1 MLRIVGVQIMYFY
14 LNPKSANKKT
24 GKMPVST
31 SDRGTC
37 PDVCPFKNNGCYA
50 EGYPLKGRWDEVTS
64 GKRGGLFS
72 EFVNQVAA
80 LPENILWRHNQAG
93 DLPGDGENIDRG
105 ALLALAG
112 ANAGKRGFTFSHYN
126 VETNKHNRAAI
137 ATANA
142 KGFTINLSANN
153 LDHADKLTDL
163 GIGPVATVL
172 PIEYERQSKKG
183 VWLETINEYRE
194 RLKTLPE
201 TTPNKNKFAVCPATY
216 RDDVTC
222 KTCGLCQ
229 KQSRRVIVGFPAHG
243 NSKRKASAVA
253 A

>member
-1 MLRIVGVQIMYFY
+1 MNFY

-24 GKMPVST
+24 GNMPVST

-37 PDVCPFKNNGCYA
+37 PDACPFKNNGCYA
-50 EGYPLKGRWDEVTS
+50 EGYPLKGRWDEVTD

-72 EFVNQVAA
+72 DFVNQVAA
-80 LPENILWRHNQAG
+80 LPDNILWRHNQAG
-93 DLPGDGENIDRG
+93 DLPGDGKNVDRG

-126 VETNKHNRAAI
+126 VESNKHNRAAI

-153 LDHADKLTDL
+153 LDHADKLADL
-163 GIGPVATVL
+163 DVGPVATVL
-172 PIEYERQSKKG
+172 PHDFDAR
-183 VWLETINEYRE
+183 
-194 RLKTLPE
+194 KT
-201 TTPNKNKFAVCPATY
+201 TTPQGRLVAQCPATY

-229 KQSRRVIVGFPAHG
+229 KQSRKVIVGFPAHG

>member
-1 MLRIVGVQIMYFY
+1 MYFY
-14 LNPKSANKKT
+14 MNPKSANKKT

-37 PDVCPFKNNGCYA
+37 PDACPFKNNGCYA

-72 EFVNQVAA
+72 DFVAQVAA

-112 ANAGKRGFTFSHYN
+112 ANAEKRGFTFSHYD

-172 PIEYERQSKKG
+172 PHDFDAR
-183 VWLETINEYRE
+183 
-194 RLKTLPE
+194 KT
-201 TTPNKNKFAVCPATY
+201 TTPKGRIVAQCPATY

-243 NSKRKASAVA
+243 NSKKKASAMA

>member
-1 MLRIVGVQIMYFY
+1 MMHFY
-14 LNPKSANKKT
+14 LNEKSKNKKT
-24 GKMPVST
+24 GEMPVST

-37 PDVCPFKNNGCYA
+37 PDACPFKNNGCYA

-72 EFVNQVAA
+72 DFVNQVAA
-80 LPENILWRHNQAG
+80 LPDNILWRHNQSG
-93 DLPGDGENIDRG
+93 DLPGDGENVDRG

-112 ANAGKRGFTFSHYN
+112 ANTGKRGFTFSHYN
-126 VETNKHNRAAI
+126 VESNKHNRAAI

-142 KGFTINLSANN
+142 RGFTINLSANN
-153 LDHADKLTDL
+153 LNHADKLTDL

-172 PIEYERQSKKG
+172 PHDFDAR
-183 VWLETINEYRE
+183 
-194 RLKTLPE
+194 KT
-201 TTPNKNKFAVCPATY
+201 TTPQGRIVAQCPATY

-229 KQSRRVIVGFPAHG
+229 KQSRKVIVGFPAHG

>member
-1 MLRIVGVQIMYFY
+1 VNFY
-14 LNPKSANKKT
+14 LNPKSKNKKT
-24 GKMPVST
+24 GNMPVST

-37 PDVCPFKNNGCYA
+37 PDACPFKNNGCYA
-50 EGYPLKGRWDEVTS
+50 EGYPLKGRWDEVTN
-64 GKRGGLFS
+64 GQRGGLFS
-72 EFVNQVAA
+72 DFVNQVAA
-80 LPENILWRHNQAG
+80 LPANILWRHNQAG
-93 DLPGDGENIDRG
+93 DLPGDGENVDRG

-112 ANAGKRGFTFSHYN
+112 ANAGKLGFTFSHYD

-153 LDHADKLTDL
+153 LDHADKLADL
-163 GIGPVATVL
+163 DVGPVATVL
-172 PIEYERQSKKG
+172 PHDFDAR
-183 VWLETINEYRE
+183 
-194 RLKTLPE
+194 KT
-201 TTPNKNKFAVCPATY
+201 TTPKGRLVAQCPATY

-243 NSKRKASAVA
+243 NSKKKASAVA

>member
-1 MLRIVGVQIMYFY
+1 MNFY
-14 LNPKSANKKT
+14 MNPKSKNKKT
-24 GKMPVST
+24 GQMPVST

-37 PDVCPFKNNGCYA
+37 PDACPFKNNGCYA

-72 EFVNQVAA
+72 DFVAQVAA

-105 ALLALAG
+105 GLLALAG
-112 ANAGKRGFTFSHYN
+112 ANAGKRGFTFSHYD
-126 VETNKHNRAAI
+126 VESNKHNRAAI

-163 GIGPVATVL
+163 DVGPVATVL
-172 PIEYERQSKKG
+172 PHDFDER
-183 VWLETINEYRE
+183 
-194 RLKTLPE
+194 KT
-201 TTPNKNKFAVCPATY
+201 TTPKGRLVAQCPATY

>member
-1 MLRIVGVQIMYFY
+1 MNFY
-14 LNPKSANKKT
+14 MNPKSANKKT

-37 PDVCPFKNNGCYA
+37 PDACPFKNNGCYA
-50 EGYPLKGRWDEVTS
+50 EGYPLKGRWDEVTN

-72 EFVNQVAA
+72 DFVNQVAA
-80 LPENILWRHNQAG
+80 LPDNILWRHNQAG

-112 ANAGKRGFTFSHYN
+112 ANAGKRGFTFSHYD

-172 PIEYERQSKKG
+172 PHNFDAR
-183 VWLETINEYRE
+183 
-194 RLKTLPE
+194 KT
-201 TTPNKNKFAVCPATY
+201 TTPKGRIVAQCPATY

-229 KQSRRVIVGFPAHG
+229 KQSRKVIVGFPAHG

>member
-1 MLRIVGVQIMYFY
+1 VNFY
-14 LNPKSANKKT
+14 LNPKSKNKKT
-24 GKMPVST
+24 GNMPVST

-37 PDVCPFKNNGCYA
+37 PDACPFKNNGCYA
-50 EGYPLKGRWDEVTS
+50 EGYPLKGRWDEVTN
-64 GKRGGLFS
+64 GKRGSLFS
-72 EFVNQVAA
+72 DFVNQVAA
-80 LPENILWRHNQAG
+80 LPANILWRHNQAG
-93 DLPGDGENIDRG
+93 DLPGDGKNVDRG

-126 VETNKHNRAAI
+126 VESNKHNRAAI

-153 LDHADKLTDL
+153 LDHADKLSDL

-172 PIEYERQSKKG
+172 PHDFDAR
-183 VWLETINEYRE
+183 
-194 RLKTLPE
+194 KT
-201 TTPNKNKFAVCPATY
+201 TTPKGRIVAQCPATY

-229 KQSRRVIVGFPAHG
+229 KQSRKVIVGFPAHG
-243 NSKRKASAVA
+243 NSKKKASAVA
-253 A
+253 S

>member
-1 MLRIVGVQIMYFY
+1 MHFY
-14 LNPKSANKKT
+14 LNKKSKNKKT

-37 PDVCPFKNNGCYA
+37 PDSCPFKNNGCYA

-64 GKRGGLFS
+64 GKRGSLFS
-72 EFVNQVAA
+72 DFLKQVSA
-80 LPENILWRHNQAG
+80 LPKNILWRHNQAG
-93 DLPGDGENIDRG
+93 DLPGDGKNIDRG
-105 ALLALAG
+105 GLLALAS

-126 VETNKHNRAAI
+126 VESNKHNRAAI

-153 LDHADKLTDL
+153 LNHADKLADL
-163 GIGPVATVL
+163 HVGPVATVL
-172 PIEYERQSKKG
+172 PHDFDER
-183 VWLETINEYRE
+183 
-194 RLKTLPE
+194 KT
-201 TTPNKNKFAVCPATY
+201 TTPKGRIVAQCPATY

-229 KQSRRVIVGFPAHG
+229 KQSRKVIVGFPAHG
-243 NSKRKASAVA
+243 NSKKKASKIAE
-253 A
+253 

>member
-1 MLRIVGVQIMYFY
+1 MYFY
-14 LNPKSANKKT
+14 MNPKSKNKKT

-37 PDVCPFKNNGCYA
+37 PDACPFKNNGCYA
-50 EGYPLKGRWDEVTS
+50 EGYPLKGRWDEVTN

-72 EFVNQVAA
+72 DFVNQVAA
-80 LPENILWRHNQAG
+80 LPANILWRHNQAG

-105 ALLALAG
+105 GLLALAG

-172 PIEYERQSKKG
+172 PYDFDER
-183 VWLETINEYRE
+183 
-194 RLKTLPE
+194 KT
-201 TTPNKNKFAVCPATY
+201 TTPKGRIVAQCPATY

-229 KQSRRVIVGFPAHG
+229 KQSRKVIVGFPAHG
-243 NSKRKASAVA
+243 NSKKKASAVA

>member
-1 MLRIVGVQIMYFY
+1 MNFY
-14 LNPKSANKKT
+14 LNPKSKNKKT
-24 GKMPVST
+24 GNMPVST

-37 PDVCPFKNNGCYA
+37 PDACPFKNNGCYA

-72 EFVNQVAA
+72 DFVAQVAA

-112 ANAGKRGFTFSHYN
+112 ANAEKRGFTFSHYD

-172 PIEYERQSKKG
+172 PHDFDAR
-183 VWLETINEYRE
+183 
-194 RLKTLPE
+194 KT
-201 TTPNKNKFAVCPATY
+201 TTPKGRIVAQCPATY

-243 NSKRKASAVA
+243 NSKKKASAMA

>member
-1 MLRIVGVQIMYFY
+1 MNFY

-37 PDVCPFKNNGCYA
+37 PDACPFKNNGCYA
-50 EGYPLKGRWDEVTS
+50 EGYPLKGRWDEVTD

-72 EFVNQVAA
+72 DFVNQVAA
-80 LPENILWRHNQAG
+80 LPDNILWRHNQAG
-93 DLPGDGENIDRG
+93 DLPGDGKNIDRG
-105 ALLALAG
+105 GLLALAG
-112 ANAGKRGFTFSHYN
+112 ANAGKRGFTFSHYD
-126 VETNKHNRAAI
+126 VESNKHNRAAI

-172 PIEYERQSKKG
+172 PHDFDAR
-183 VWLETINEYRE
+183 
-194 RLKTLPE
+194 KT
-201 TTPNKNKFAVCPATY
+201 TTPQGRIVAQCPATY

-243 NSKRKASAVA
+243 NSKKKASAVA

>member
-1 MLRIVGVQIMYFY
+1 MYFY
-14 LNPKSANKKT
+14 MNPKSANKKT

-31 SDRGTC
+31 SDRRTC
-37 PDVCPFKNNGCYA
+37 PDACPFKNNGCYA
-50 EGYPLKGRWDEVTS
+50 EGYPLKGRWDEVTN

-72 EFVNQVAA
+72 DFVNQVAA
-80 LPENILWRHNQAG
+80 LPANILWRHNQSG

-153 LDHADKLTDL
+153 LDHADKLADL
-163 GIGPVATVL
+163 DVGPVATVL
-172 PIEYERQSKKG
+172 PHDFDAR
-183 VWLETINEYRE
+183 
-194 RLKTLPE
+194 KT
-201 TTPNKNKFAVCPATY
+201 TTPKGRIVAQCPATY

-229 KQSRRVIVGFPAHG
+229 KQSRKVIVGFPAHG
-243 NSKRKASAVA
+243 NSKKKASAVA

>member
-1 MLRIVGVQIMYFY
+1 MYFY
-14 LNPKSANKKT
+14 LNKKSKNKKT

-37 PDVCPFKNNGCYA
+37 PDSCPFKDNGCYA
-50 EGYPLKGRWDEVTS
+50 EGYPLKGRWDEVTT
-64 GKRGGLFS
+64 GKRGSLFS
-72 EFVNQVAA
+72 DFVNQVKA
-80 LPENILWRHNQAG
+80 LPNNILWRHNQAG
-93 DLPGDGENIDRG
+93 DLPGDGIYIDVKKLKELVKANRG
-105 ALLALAG
+105 
-112 ANAGKRGFTFSHYN
+112 KKGFTFSHYEVLKN
-126 VETNKHNRAAI
+126 LLNRTAI

-153 LDHADKLTDL
+153 LDHADKLADL
-163 GIGPVATVL
+163 DVGPVATVL
-172 PIEYERQSKKG
+172 PHDFDAR
-183 VWLETINEYRE
+183 
-194 RLKTLPE
+194 KT
-201 TTPNKNKFAVCPATY
+201 TTPKGRIVAQCPATY

>member
-1 MLRIVGVQIMYFY
+1 MYFY
-14 LNPKSANKKT
+14 LNPNSQNKKT

-37 PDVCPFKNNGCYA
+37 PDSCPFKNNGCYA
-50 EGYPLKGRWDEVTS
+50 EGYPLKGRWDELTN

-72 EFVNQVAA
+72 DFVNQVAA
-80 LPENILWRHNQAG
+80 LPANILWRHNQAG
-93 DLPGDGENIDRG
+93 DLPGDGKNIDRG

-112 ANAGKRGFTFSHYN
+112 ANAGKRGFTFSHYD

-142 KGFTINLSANN
+142 KGLTINLSANN

-172 PIEYERQSKKG
+172 PHDFDER
-183 VWLETINEYRE
+183 
-194 RLKTLPE
+194 KT
-201 TTPNKNKFAVCPATY
+201 TTPKGRLVAQCPATY

-229 KQSRRVIVGFPAHG
+229 KQSRKVIVGFPAHG
-243 NSKRKASAVA
+243 NSKKKASAVA
-253 A
+253 S

>member
-1 MLRIVGVQIMYFY
+1 MASQSSRRPSRRRQKHRSRRAFGACWRERRKARVY
-14 LNPKSANKKT
+14 L
-24 GKMPVST
+24 
-31 SDRGTC
+31 
-37 PDVCPFKNNGCYA
+37 
-50 EGYPLKGRWDEVTS
+50 
-64 GKRGGLFS
+64 
-72 EFVNQVAA
+72 
-80 LPENILWRHNQAG
+80 
-93 DLPGDGENIDRG
+93 
-105 ALLALAG
+105 
-112 ANAGKRGFTFSHYN
+112 SHYD
-126 VETNKHNRAAI
+126 VESNKHNRAAI

-172 PIEYERQSKKG
+172 PHDFDAR
-183 VWLETINEYRE
+183 
-194 RLKTLPE
+194 KT
-201 TTPNKNKFAVCPATY
+201 TTPQGRIVAQCPATY

-243 NSKRKASAVA
+243 NSKKKASAVA

>member
-1 MLRIVGVQIMYFY
+1 MHFY
-14 LNPKSANKKT
+14 LNKKSKNKKT
-24 GKMPVST
+24 GEMPVST

-37 PDVCPFKNNGCYA
+37 PDACPFKNNGCYA
-50 EGYPLKGRWDEVTS
+50 EGYPLKGRWDEVTN
-64 GKRGGLFS
+64 GKRGGSFS
-72 EFVNQVAA
+72 DFVNQVAA
-80 LPENILWRHNQAG
+80 LPANILWRHNQAG
-93 DLPGDGENIDRG
+93 DLPGDGENVDRG
-105 ALLALAG
+105 AILALAG

-172 PIEYERQSKKG
+172 PHDFDAR
-183 VWLETINEYRE
+183 
-194 RLKTLPE
+194 KT
-201 TTPNKNKFAVCPATY
+201 TTPKGRIVAQCPATY

-229 KQSRRVIVGFPAHG
+229 KQSRKVIVGFPAHG
-243 NSKRKASAVA
+243 NSKKKASAIA
-253 A
+253 S

>member
-1 MLRIVGVQIMYFY
+1 MYFY
-14 LNPKSANKKT
+14 LNPKSKNKKT

-37 PDVCPFKNNGCYA
+37 PDACPFKNNGCYA

-72 EFVNQVAA
+72 DFVNQVSA

-93 DLPGDGENIDRG
+93 DLPGDGKNIDRG
-105 ALLALAG
+105 GLLALAG

-153 LDHADKLTDL
+153 LDHADKLSDL
-163 GIGPVATVL
+163 GIGPVAAVL
-172 PIEYERQSKKG
+172 PHDFDAR
-183 VWLETINEYRE
+183 
-194 RLKTLPE
+194 KT
-201 TTPNKNKFAVCPATY
+201 TTPQGRLVAQCPATY

-229 KQSRRVIVGFPAHG
+229 KQSRKVIVGFPAHG
-243 NSKRKASAVA
+243 NSKKKASAVA

>member
-1 MLRIVGVQIMYFY
+1 MNFY
-14 LNPKSANKKT
+14 LNPKSKNKKT
-24 GKMPVST
+24 GNMPVST

-37 PDVCPFKNNGCYA
+37 PDACPFKNNGCYA
-50 EGYPLKGRWDEVTS
+50 EGYPLKGRWDEVTN
-64 GKRGGLFS
+64 GKRGSLFS
-72 EFVNQVAA
+72 DFVNQVAA
-80 LPENILWRHNQAG
+80 LPANILWRHNQAG
-93 DLPGDGENIDRG
+93 DLPGDGKNVDRG

-126 VETNKHNRAAI
+126 VESNKHNRAAI

-153 LDHADKLTDL
+153 LDHADKLSDL

-172 PIEYERQSKKG
+172 PHDFDAR
-183 VWLETINEYRE
+183 
-194 RLKTLPE
+194 KT
-201 TTPNKNKFAVCPATY
+201 TTPKGRIVAQCPATY

-229 KQSRRVIVGFPAHG
+229 KQSRKVIVGFPAHG
-243 NSKRKASAVA
+243 NSKKKASAVA
-253 A
+253 S

>member
-1 MLRIVGVQIMYFY
+1 MNFY
-14 LNPKSANKKT
+14 MNPKSANKKT

-37 PDVCPFKNNGCYA
+37 PDACPFKNNGCYA
-50 EGYPLKGRWDEVTS
+50 EGYPLKGRWDEVTN

-72 EFVNQVAA
+72 DFVNQVAA
-80 LPENILWRHNQAG
+80 LPDNILWRHNQAG

-112 ANAGKRGFTFSHYN
+112 ANAGKRGFTFSHYD
-126 VETNKHNRAAI
+126 VESNKHNRAAI

-163 GIGPVATVL
+163 DVGPVATVL
-172 PIEYERQSKKG
+172 PHDFDAR
-183 VWLETINEYRE
+183 
-194 RLKTLPE
+194 KT
-201 TTPNKNKFAVCPATY
+201 TTPKGRIVAQCPATY

-229 KQSRRVIVGFPAHG
+229 KQSRKVIVGFPAHG

>member
-1 MLRIVGVQIMYFY
+1 MNFY
-14 LNPKSANKKT
+14 MNPKSKNKKT
-24 GKMPVST
+24 GQMPVST

-37 PDVCPFKNNGCYA
+37 PDACPFKNNGCYA
-50 EGYPLKGRWDEVTS
+50 EGYPLKGRWDEVTD

-72 EFVNQVAA
+72 DFVNQVAA
-80 LPENILWRHNQAG
+80 LPDNILWRHNQAG
-93 DLPGDGENIDRG
+93 DLPGDGENVDRG
-105 ALLALAG
+105 GLLALAG
-112 ANAGKRGFTFSHYN
+112 ANAGKRGFTFSHYD
-126 VETNKHNRAAI
+126 VESNKHNRAAI

-163 GIGPVATVL
+163 DVGPVATVV
-172 PIEYERQSKKG
+172 PHDFDAR
-183 VWLETINEYRE
+183 
-194 RLKTLPE
+194 KT
-201 TTPNKNKFAVCPATY
+201 TTPKGRIVAQCPATY

>member
-1 MLRIVGVQIMYFY
+1 MYFY
-14 LNPKSANKKT
+14 LNPKSTNKKT
-24 GKMPVST
+24 GKIPVST

-37 PDVCPFKNNGCYA
+37 PHSCPFKNNGCYA

-72 EFVNQVAA
+72 DFVNQVAA
-80 LPENILWRHNQAG
+80 LPANILWRHNQSG
-93 DLPGDGENIDRG
+93 DLPGTGINIDVKKLKALVKANRG
-105 ALLALAG
+105 
-112 ANAGKRGFTFSHYN
+112 KKGFTFSHYDVLQN
-126 VETNKHNRAAI
+126 LLNRAAI
-137 ATANA
+137 KSANA

-172 PIEYERQSKKG
+172 PHDFDER
-183 VWLETINEYRE
+183 
-194 RLKTLPE
+194 KT
-201 TTPNKNKFAVCPATY
+201 TTPKGRLVAQCPATY
-216 RDDVTC
+216 SDDVTC

>member
-1 MLRIVGVQIMYFY
+1 MNFY
-14 LNPKSANKKT
+14 LNPKSKNKKT
-24 GKMPVST
+24 GQMPVST

-37 PDVCPFKNNGCYA
+37 PDACPFKNNGCYA
-50 EGYPLKGRWDEVTS
+50 EGYPLKGRWDEVTN

-72 EFVNQVAA
+72 DFVAQVAA
-80 LPENILWRHNQAG
+80 LPDNILWRHNQSG
-93 DLPGDGENIDRG
+93 DLPGDGENVDRG

-163 GIGPVATVL
+163 NIGPVATVL
-172 PIEYERQSKKG
+172 PHDFDAR
-183 VWLETINEYRE
+183 
-194 RLKTLPE
+194 KT
-201 TTPNKNKFAVCPATY
+201 TTPKGRIVAQCPATY

-229 KQSRRVIVGFPAHG
+229 KQSRKVIVGFPAHG

>member
-1 MLRIVGVQIMYFY
+1 MYFY
-14 LNPKSANKKT
+14 LNKKSKNKKT

-37 PDVCPFKNNGCYA
+37 PDSCPFKNNGCYA
-50 EGYPLKGRWDEVTS
+50 EGYPLKGRWDEVTT
-64 GKRGGLFS
+64 GKRGSLFS
-72 EFVNQVAA
+72 DFVNQVKA
-80 LPENILWRHNQAG
+80 LPVNILWRHNQAG
-93 DLPGDGENIDRG
+93 DLPGDGKNIDRSS
-105 ALLALAG
+105 LLTLAG
-112 ANAGKRGFTFSHYN
+112 ANAGKRGFTFSHYD

-163 GIGPVATVL
+163 DIGPVATVL
-172 PIEYERQSKKG
+172 PYDFDTR
-183 VWLETINEYRE
+183 
-194 RLKTLPE
+194 KT
-201 TTPNKNKFAVCPATY
+201 TTPKGRIVAQCPATY

-229 KQSRRVIVGFPAHG
+229 KQSRKVIVGFPAHG
-243 NSKRKASAVA
+243 NSKKKASTVA
-253 A
+253 SN

>member
-1 MLRIVGVQIMYFY
+1 
-14 LNPKSANKKT
+14 
-24 GKMPVST
+24 MPVST

-37 PDVCPFKNNGCYA
+37 PDACPFKNNGCYA

-72 EFVNQVAA
+72 DFVNQVAA
-80 LPENILWRHNQAG
+80 LPDNILWRHNQAG

-126 VETNKHNRAAI
+126 VESNKHNRAAI

-172 PIEYERQSKKG
+172 PHDFDAR
-183 VWLETINEYRE
+183 
-194 RLKTLPE
+194 KT
-201 TTPNKNKFAVCPATY
+201 TTPKGRIVAQCPATY

>member
-1 MLRIVGVQIMYFY
+1 MYFY
-14 LNPKSANKKT
+14 LNKKSKNKKT

-37 PDVCPFKNNGCYA
+37 PDACPFKNNGCYA
-50 EGYPLKGRWDEVTS
+50 EGYPLKGRWDEVTN

-72 EFVNQVAA
+72 DFVNQVAA
-80 LPENILWRHNQAG
+80 LPDNILWRHNQAG

-112 ANAGKRGFTFSHYN
+112 ANAGKRGFAFSHYN
-126 VETNKHNRAAI
+126 VESNKHNRAAI

-163 GIGPVATVL
+163 DVGPVATVL
-172 PIEYERQSKKG
+172 PHDFDAR
-183 VWLETINEYRE
+183 
-194 RLKTLPE
+194 KT
-201 TTPNKNKFAVCPATY
+201 TTPKGRIVAQCPATY

>member
-1 MLRIVGVQIMYFY
+1 MYFY
-14 LNPKSANKKT
+14 LNPNSKNKKT
-24 GKMPVST
+24 GQMPVST

-37 PDVCPFKNNGCYA
+37 PDSCPFKNNGCYA

-72 EFVNQVAA
+72 DFVSQISS
-80 LPENILWRHNQAG
+80 LPAGILWRHNQSG
-93 DLPGDGENIDRG
+93 DLPGTGINIDVKKLK
-105 ALLALAG
+105 ALVK
-112 ANAGKRGFTFSHYN
+112 ANRNKKGFTFSHYEVLQN
-126 VETNKHNRAAI
+126 LLNRAAI
-137 ATANA
+137 KSANA

-172 PIEYERQSKKG
+172 PIEYERQSKQG
-183 VWLETINEYRE
+183 VWQETINEYRE

-201 TTPNKNKFAVCPATY
+201 TTPDKNKFAVCPATY

-229 KQSRRVIVGFPAHG
+229 KQSRKVIVGFPAHG
-243 NSKRKASAVA
+243 NSKKKASAVA

>member
-1 MLRIVGVQIMYFY
+1 
-14 LNPKSANKKT
+14 
-24 GKMPVST
+24 
-31 SDRGTC
+31 
-37 PDVCPFKNNGCYA
+37 
-50 EGYPLKGRWDEVTS
+50 
-64 GKRGGLFS
+64 LFS
-72 EFVNQVAA
+72 DFVNQVAA
-80 LPENILWRHNQAG
+80 LPANILWRHNQAG
-93 DLPGDGENIDRG
+93 DLPGDGENVDRG

-112 ANAGKRGFTFSHYN
+112 ANAGKLGFTFSHYD

-153 LDHADKLTDL
+153 LDHADKLADL
-163 GIGPVATVL
+163 DVGPVATVL
-172 PIEYERQSKKG
+172 PHDFDAR
-183 VWLETINEYRE
+183 
-194 RLKTLPE
+194 KT
-201 TTPNKNKFAVCPATY
+201 TTPKGRLVAQCPATY

-243 NSKRKASAVA
+243 NSKKKASAVA

>member
-1 MLRIVGVQIMYFY
+1 MYFY
-14 LNPKSANKKT
+14 LNLKSKNKKT
-24 GKMPVST
+24 GNMPVST

-37 PDVCPFKNNGCYA
+37 PDACPFKNNGCYA

-72 EFVNQVAA
+72 DFVNQVSA
-80 LPENILWRHNQAG
+80 LPANILWRHNQAG
-93 DLPGDGENIDRG
+93 DLPGDGKNIDRG
-105 ALLALAG
+105 GLLALAG
-112 ANAGKRGFTFSHYN
+112 ANAGKRGFTFSHYD

-172 PIEYERQSKKG
+172 PHNFDAR
-183 VWLETINEYRE
+183 
-194 RLKTLPE
+194 KT
-201 TTPNKNKFAVCPATY
+201 TTPKGRIVAQCPATY

-243 NSKRKASAVA
+243 NSKKKASAVA

>member
-1 MLRIVGVQIMYFY
+1 MNFY
-14 LNPKSANKKT
+14 MNPKSANKKP

-37 PDVCPFKNNGCYA
+37 PDACPFKNNGCYA

-72 EFVNQVAA
+72 DFVNQVAA
-80 LPENILWRHNQAG
+80 LPDNILWRHNQAG

-126 VETNKHNRAAI
+126 VESNKHNRAAI

-172 PIEYERQSKKG
+172 PHDFDAR
-183 VWLETINEYRE
+183 
-194 RLKTLPE
+194 KT
-201 TTPNKNKFAVCPATY
+201 TTPKGRIVAQCPATY

>member
-1 MLRIVGVQIMYFY
+1 MNFY
-14 LNPKSANKKT
+14 LNPKSKNKKT
-24 GKMPVST
+24 GNMPVST

-37 PDVCPFKNNGCYA
+37 PDACPFKNNGCYA

-72 EFVNQVAA
+72 DFVNQVVA

-93 DLPGDGENIDRG
+93 DLPGDGKNIDRG

-112 ANAGKRGFTFSHYN
+112 ANTGKRGFTFSHYN

-153 LDHADKLTDL
+153 LDHADKLSDL

-172 PIEYERQSKKG
+172 PHDFDAR
-183 VWLETINEYRE
+183 
-194 RLKTLPE
+194 KT
-201 TTPNKNKFAVCPATY
+201 TTPQGRLVAQCPATY

-229 KQSRRVIVGFPAHG
+229 KQSRKVIVGFPAHG